1 MAGIAEIAATTWEYR
16 EKKPADAVADNDPF
30 LFNIRKEGNLQEI
43 DGGRE
48 IWEDFLG
55 YQNAY
60 YQAIDANEEIA
71 LGYNQT
77 ITGFTYTPKI
87 GVVPVVINALERA
100 QNQGSAR
107 FLDLLKTR
115 LQVGES
121 TMENNLETDLQ
132 GDGTGRGGKAFAGV
146 KLYVSKTPTT
156 GSIGGVSRVDVTS
169 IRNVAADATTLN
181 GGGATNAGNVESRYR
196 YVKNQLV
203 RNTDMPNLVLS
214 GSTHWNALGDAM
226 SAKQRYVRD
235 EKMAFAGFDNIVVEG
250 MTCVLANGLNFS
262 GGTRIT
268 ATDSYML
275 NTKYW
280 KLKMYRG
287 YNMQPLPERYS
298 VNQLVDVSIQVAIG
312 NLTCNGPAFNGV
324 LYG

>member
-1 MAGIAEIAATTWEYR
+1 MAGLTEIAATTYEMR
-16 EKKPADAVADNDPF
+16 EKKLPDVVADNDPL
-30 LFNIRKEGNLQEI
+30 LFRMREKGNIEEI

-55 YQNAY
+55 YQNSF
-60 YQAIDANEEIA
+60 YQAIDATEEIA

-87 GVVPVVINALERA
+87 GVVPVIITALERA
-100 QNQGSAR
+100 QNQGESQ
-107 FLDLLKTR
+107 FLNLLKTR

-121 TMENNLETDLQ
+121 TMMNNMETDLQ
-132 GDGTGRGGKAFAGV
+132 GDGTGRGGKAFAGI
-146 KLYVSKTPTT
+146 KTYISKTPTSGT
-156 GSIGGVSRVDVTS
+156 IGGIDRASVTS
-169 IRNVAADATTLN
+169 IRNTAVDATTLG

-196 YVKNQLV
+196 YIKNLLV
-203 RNTDMPNLVLS
+203 RNTDMPDLALA
-214 GSTHWNALGDAM
+214 GSTHFNAIGDAM

-235 EKMAFAGFDNIVVEG
+235 EKLAVAGFDNIIVEG
-250 MTCVLANGLNFS
+250 MATVLANGLVFS

-268 ATDSYML
+268 ATDSYMI
-275 NTKYW
+275 NTKYF

-298 VNQLVDVSIQVAIG
+298 VNQLVDVSLQVAIG
-312 NLTCNGPAFNGV
+312 QFTCNAPAFSGV